1 MSNTITDF
9 KNGFNGGS
17 RANRFSVDIQFPS
30 FGENST
36 LNVPTTFHY
45 HAVAAKLPE
54 AELGSISIPYRG
66 RVAHFAGDR
75 DYKPW
80 TVTIL
85 DDTGIKAS
93 WRAFHAWSNLLS
105 AHTNNKTK
113 DSTYKNDILLK
124 TVKFNQLR
132 DPAIGSDN
140 GVVSSTH
147 TRTITLY
154 HAWPSEIGQIGL
166 DMGEGGSLVTFSVTF
181 SYDYYTIEETQQ
193 TEP

>member
-17 RANRFSVDIQFPS
+17 RANRFSVNIVFPDDVNEADI
-30 FGENST
+30 
-36 LNVPTTFHY
+36 PTTLQY

-80 TVTIL
+80 TVTII
-85 DDTGIKAS
+85 DDTGNNKS
-93 WRAFHAWSNLLS
+93 WKAFHAWSNLLS

-113 DSTYKNDILLK
+113 DPTYTNDILLK
-124 TVKFNQLR
+124 TVTFNQLR
-132 DPAIGSDN
+132 DPTLGSN
-140 GVVSSTH
+140 GVVTSSAN
-147 TRTITLY
+147 TRSVTLY

-181 SYDYYTIEETQQ
+181 SYDYYKITET
-193 TEP
+193 TSV